1 MATKSLPGTPSWLG
15 ATNDQKALALL
26 LEYGVL
32 TRNRLGEL
40 SGLSKPTASQMVSR
54 LEAAGLIE
62 PVGEIAGSR
71 GPTAMSYGVRRKL
84 AIGVA
89 IDVQPEVTR
98 SVVIDAA
105 GGDYPVVED
114 FHARSRGDKDAATEL
129 TGAVHRACAQA
140 GVDPARVRGA
150 VVGVQAAVNASTGE
164 LSFTDEMPGW
174 PRENIN
180 TRLSA
185 DLGFDVVVWND
196 VKVAAV
202 AEREI
207 GVGKDLGSF
216 ALFWVGNGLGVA
228 FDIRGEVLAGA
239 SGGAGEIGYLSA
251 PLRAADLDP
260 RARDLQDLISGD
272 AIASI
277 AQAYGVSAERFED
290 LLAAID
296 ASNERDG
303 MLTQI
308 AERVALGIAPVLA
321 VLDPEAVIL
330 SGPVGVM
337 GGDVLAREV
346 AAAIENHTRWHP
358 LIQSTGVTQPPVLA
372 GAACV
377 LKERLTEG
385 LIAAI
390 TRP

>member
-26 LEYGVL
+26 LAHGVL
-32 TRNRLGEL
+32 TRNQLGEL

-54 LEAAGLIE
+54 LESAGLIE
-62 PVGEIAGSR
+62 SVGGIAGSR
-71 GPTAMSYGVRRKL
+71 GPTAMSYGVRKNL
-84 AIGVA
+84 AVGVA

-98 SVVIDAA
+98 SVVIDAT
-105 GGDYPVVED
+105 GSDYPVVEV
-114 FHARSRGDKDAATEL
+114 FHSRSRGANDAAVEL
-129 TGAVHRACAQA
+129 TDAVDRACVQA
-140 GVDPARVRGA
+140 GIDSALVRVA
-150 VVGVQAAVNASTGE
+150 VVGVQAAVNAATGE

-174 PRENIN
+174 PRHNVN
-180 TRLSA
+180 AQLSA
-185 DLGFDVVVWND
+185 SLGFDVVVWND

-207 GVGKDLGSF
+207 GAGKELGSF

-228 FDIRGEVLAGA
+228 FDIRGEILSGA

-251 PLRAADLDP
+251 PLRAADIDP
-260 RARDLQDLISGD
+260 AASDLQDLISGD
-272 AIASI
+272 TIAKI
-277 AQAYGVSAERFED
+277 AAAHDVRAVRFEE
-290 LLAAID
+290 LLSAID
-296 ASNERDG
+296 ASPAREQ
-303 MLTQI
+303 MLAEI
-308 AERVALGIAPVLA
+308 AERVALGVAPVLA

-346 AAAIENHTRWHP
+346 RTAIEVHTRWRP
-358 LIQSTGVTQPPVLA
+358 RIESTAVAQPPVLA
-372 GAACV
+372 GTACV

-385 LIAAI
+385 LIEAI
-390 TRP
+390 TSA